1 MQIYVKTLTGR
12 RVQFEIEPTESLST
26 LRNKVMESEGIDASQ
41 IRMIHSGSQI
51 NFTDTFDKTK
61 IKSGDTIYLVLAL
74 RGG

>member
-12 RVQFEIEPTESLST
+12 RLLFDIEETDSLSI
-26 LRNKVMESEGIDASQ
+26 LRDKVMEAEGIDASQ
-41 IRMIHSGSQI
+41 IRMIHSGTQV
-51 NFTDTFDKTK
+51 NFTQTFDKTK

>member
-12 RVQFEIEPTESLST
+12 RLQFEIGETDSLSI
-26 LRNKVMESEGIDASQ
+26 LRDKVMEAEGIDASQ

>member
-1 MQIYVKTLTGR
+1 MQIFVKTLTGR
-12 RVQFEIEPTESLST
+12 KLQFDIEPTDSLSI
-26 LRNKVMESEGIDASQ
+26 LRDKVMESEGIDASQ

-61 IKSGDTIYLVLAL
+61 IKSGDTIYFVLAL

>member
-12 RVQFEIEPTESLST
+12 KLLFDIEETDSLSI
-26 LRNKVMESEGIDASQ
+26 LRDKVMESEGIDASQ
-41 IRMIHSGSQI
+41 IRMIHSGTQV
-51 NFTDTFDKTK
+51 NFTQTFDKTK

>member
-12 RVQFEIEPTESLST
+12 KLLFDIEETDSLSI
-26 LRNKVMESEGIDASQ
+26 LRDKVMEAEGIDASQ
-41 IRMIHSGSQI
+41 IRMIHNGTQV

-61 IKSGDTIYLVLAL
+61 IKSGDTIHLVLAL

>member
-12 RVQFEIEPTESLST
+12 KLQFDIEPTDLLST
-26 LRNKVMESEGIDASQ
+26 LRDKLMESEGIDASQ

>member
-12 RVQFEIEPTESLST
+12 RVQFEIEPTDSLSI
-26 LRNKVMESEGIDASQ
+26 LRDKVMESEGIDASQ
-41 IRMIHSGSQI
+41 IRMIHNGTQV

>member
-26 LRNKVMESEGIDASQ
+26 LRDKVMESEGIDASQ

-61 IKSGDTIYLVLAL
+61 IKSGDTIHLVLAL

>member
-1 MQIYVKTLTGR
+1 MQIFVKTLTGR
-12 RVQFEIEPTESLST
+12 KLQFDIEPTDSLSI
-26 LRNKVMESEGIDASQ
+26 LRDKVMESEGIDASQ

-61 IKSGDTIYLVLAL
+61 IKSGDTIHLVLAL

>member
-1 MQIYVKTLTGR
+1 MQIFVKKLTGR
-12 RVQFEIEPTESLST
+12 KLQFDIEPTDSLSI
-26 LRNKVMESEGIDASQ
+26 LRDKVMESEGIDASQ
-41 IRMIHSGSQI
+41 IRMIHHGAQI